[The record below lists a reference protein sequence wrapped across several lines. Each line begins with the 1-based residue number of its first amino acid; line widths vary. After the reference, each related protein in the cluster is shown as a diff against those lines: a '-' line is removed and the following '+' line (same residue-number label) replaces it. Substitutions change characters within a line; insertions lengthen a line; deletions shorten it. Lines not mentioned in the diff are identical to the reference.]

1 MSLIFV
7 FFAMIFCHVIDD
19 FVLQGKLADLKQRKW
34 WEENYPNDK
43 YKYDYVIC
51 LILHAAEWT
60 FMILLPLAFYIKF
73 NVTWL
78 YVVGFIINTIIHAIV
93 DDIKANKEWFCLE
106 SDQIIHICQIIFTF
120 TIFLLIEVLG
130 TN

>member
-1 MSLIFV
+1 MRLIFV
-7 FFAMIFCHVIDD
+7 FFAMIFCHIIDD

-51 LILHAAEWT
+51 LILHAAGWT
-60 FMILLPLAFYIKF
+60 FMIFLPLAFYVKF

-93 DDIKANKEWFCLE
+93 DDIKDNKEWFCLE
-106 SDQIIHICQIIFTF
+106 ADQMIHICQIVFTF